1 MRRDFSIVLIVLD
14 VLMLVCVIVYAL
26 TDKRFTPLVTGLWV
40 SNCLI
45 AHIQQLEEDR

>member
-14 VLMLVCVIVYAL
+14 VLMLICVIVYAIS
-26 TDKRFTPLVTGLWV
+26 DKEFTPLVMGLWV
-40 SNCLI
+40 SNALI